1 MVVGAFPLFKLVSLA
16 VKQISKP
23 VANSLKSAAKQNEFF
38 RRYVCVWPGQGYHW
52 FETRVR
58 MKLMGLSGPD
68 KVQPLSEQV
77 AVDVGAELLG
87 ESLIFG
93 IATLTLYFEYRRGQ
107 NKEAKKEEEQ
117 NRKLTD
123 LQNQI
128 KELELTVDTNAA
140 QIRELTRLVHSKQS

>member
-1 MVVGAFPLFKLVSLA
+1 M
-16 VKQISKP
+16 
-23 VANSLKSAAKQNEFF
+23 
-38 RRYVCVWPGQGYHW
+38 
-52 FETRVR
+52 
-58 MKLMGLSGPD
+58 MGLSGPD

-140 QIRELTRLVHSKQS
+140 QIRELTRLVHSKQR